1 MAISGIQD
9 ICVFM
14 KKQIMLGNYLEGE
27 RISERAI
34 CELFGVSRTI
44 VREAL
49 FNLKKEGWIY
59 AESKSGTYVKP
70 LDNAIIHDNY
80 EARLLLE
87 PMILMMVFPA
97 LSAAD
102 IEEMKANC
110 NRMESAV
117 TNAEYSF
124 AENDQHKILHRNI
137 DNMYLR
143 NLMES
148 MMDTMTRIGSKC
160 GKTKQRQQE
169 CTEEWR
175 SIIASLETKDPY
187 TASQKFLK
195 HIQNSYDVFVK
206 FNGDPQMT
214 DSNISE
220 ENEKA

>member
-1 MAISGIQD
+1 MATSGIHE
-9 ICVFM
+9 ICIFI
-14 KKQIMLGNYLEGE
+14 KNQIMLGNYIEGE

-34 CELFGVSRTI
+34 CELFGVSRTV

-70 LDNAIIHDNY
+70 LDDSIIHDNY

-97 LSAAD
+97 LSTSD
-102 IEEMKANC
+102 IEEMRTNC
-110 NRMESAV
+110 IRMENAA
-117 TNAEYSF
+117 TNAEYSL
-124 AENDQHKILHRNI
+124 AENDQHKILHKKI
-137 DNMYLR
+137 DNIYLR

-148 MMDTMTRIGSKC
+148 MMDTMTRIGSQC

-175 SIIASLETKDPY
+175 SILVCLEKNDPY
-187 TASQKFLK
+187 AASQKFMN
-195 HIQNSYDVFVK
+195 HIQNSYEAFVK
-206 FNGDPQMT
+206 FNREPDDHIP
-214 DSNISE
+214 
-220 ENEKA
+220 NETESL

>member
-1 MAISGIQD
+1 MAISGVQD
-9 ICVFM
+9 ICVFI
-14 KKQIMLGNYLEGE
+14 KNQIMLGNYMEGE

-70 LDNAIIHDNY
+70 LDDSIIHDNY

-87 PMILMMVFPA
+87 PTILMMVFPL

-102 IEEMKANC
+102 IAEMKTNC
-110 NRMESAV
+110 VRMENAV

-137 DNMYLR
+137 DNVYLR

-148 MMDTMTRIGSKC
+148 MMDTMTRIGSEC

-169 CTEEWR
+169 CCKEWQ
-175 SIIASLETKDPY
+175 SIIATLEANDPY
-187 TASQKFLK
+187 AASQRFVN
-195 HIQNSYDVFVK
+195 HIQNSYEAFLKYNPGPEEVA
-206 FNGDPQMT
+206 
-214 DSNISE
+214 DSISPKPE
-220 ENEKA
+220 

>member
-1 MAISGIQD
+1 MAISGVHD
-9 ICVFM
+9 ICVFI
-14 KKQIMLGNYLEGE
+14 KNQIMLGNYTEEE

-34 CELFGVSRTI
+34 CDLFGVSRTI

-70 LDNAIIHDNY
+70 LDNTVIHDNY

-87 PMILMMVFPA
+87 PMILMMAFPA
-97 LSAAD
+97 LSTAD
-102 IEEMKANC
+102 IEELKTNC

-124 AENDQHKILHRNI
+124 AENDQHKILHRYI

-169 CTEEWR
+169 CTKEWR
-175 SIIASLETKDPY
+175 SIIASLEANDPY

-206 FNGDPQMT
+206 VNGNPEKT
-214 DSNISE
+214 DNYVSK
-220 ENEKA
+220 ENERL

>member
-1 MAISGIQD
+1 MATAGVHE

-14 KKQIMLGNYLEGE
+14 KNQIMLGNYREGE

-34 CELFGVSRTI
+34 CELFGVSRTV

-70 LDNAIIHDNY
+70 LDDSVIHDNY

-97 LSAAD
+97 LGAGD
-102 IEEMKANC
+102 IAEMKANC
-110 NRMESAV
+110 IRMENAA
-117 TNAEYSF
+117 TNAEYSL

-137 DNMYLR
+137 DNVYLR
-143 NLMES
+143 SLMES

-160 GKTKQRQQE
+160 GKTKQRQQA
-169 CTEEWR
+169 CCEEWR
-175 SIIASLETKDPY
+175 SIIALLEAKDPY
-187 TASQKFLK
+187 AASQKFVK
-195 HIQNSYDVFVK
+195 HIQNSYEAFVR
-206 FNGDPQMT
+206 FNCETT
-214 DSNISE
+214 DLTDQGSPKTE
-220 ENEKA
+220 